1 MPKRPLSRRLLLAMS
16 LCLWA
21 AAALALDHHGR
32 RSPPPGVHD
41 AIVVAGCR
49 VMADGLPSPAL
60 ERRTRHAVDLYFQ
73 GRAPRLV
80 FTGGRGQA
88 PVSEGEAAA
97 RLAQAL
103 GVPSEAIVVEDRSTS
118 TEENA
123 AYAASLLSR
132 SGLDAAR
139 ILVVSDSYHVFRVR
153 RVFARHFGQVEA
165 VGSAPAPY
173 TRVKGSLR
181 EVLAVAGYAAS
192 GRLRRA

>member
-1 MPKRPLSRRLLLAMS
+1 MS
-16 LCLWA
+16 LSLWLTA
-21 AAALALDHHGR
+21 AFLLDHHGR
-32 RSPPPGVHD
+32 RRPATGLHD

-60 ERRTRHAVDLYFQ
+60 ERRTGHAVSLYFQ

-88 PVSEGEAAA
+88 PVAEGEAAA
-97 RLAQAL
+97 RLARSL
-103 GVPSEAIVVEDRSTS
+103 GVPAEAIVVEDRSTS

-123 AYAASLLSR
+123 AFAARLMASE
-132 SGLDAAR
+132 GLEAPR

-153 RVFARHFGQVEA
+153 RVFARHFAQVEA

>member
-1 MPKRPLSRRLLLAMS
+1 MCLS
-16 LCLWA
+16 LWI
-21 AAALALDHHGR
+21 AAALVLDHHGR
-32 RSPPPGVHD
+32 RSPPPGQHD

-60 ERRTRHAVDLYFQ
+60 ERRTRHAVALYFE

-88 PVSEGEAAA
+88 PVAEGEAAA

-103 GVPSEAIVVEDRSTS
+103 GVPWEAIVVEDRSTS

-123 AYAASLLSR
+123 AFAARVLAQA
-132 SGLDAAR
+132 GLPAGR

-153 RVFARHFGQVEA
+153 RVFARHFAQVEA
-165 VGSAPAPY
+165 TGSAPSPFV
-173 TRVKGSLR
+173 RVKGSLR

-192 GRLRRA
+192 GRLRSARPERA